1 MSPLG
6 TRRRGTLTAF
16 FPSDGTLVRR
26 GQKCPIYNRPKGL
39 NIRSQKCKHL
49 RDQRLGPFKVIYK
62 AGINY
67 CKLLSPKICRLHPVF
82 HCDFLSHALSS
93 TTMRLHRAEI
103 EGDHEDYE
111 VNYISDVKIDNL
123 PRRRGPYL
131 QFLTHFVSV
140 DIP

>member
-1 MSPLG
+1 
-6 TRRRGTLTAF
+6 
-16 FPSDGTLVRR
+16 
-26 GQKCPIYNRPKGL
+26 
-39 NIRSQKCKHL
+39 
-49 RDQRLGPFKVIYK
+49 
-62 AGINY
+62 
-67 CKLLSPKICRLHPVF
+67 
-82 HCDFLSHALSS
+82 
-93 TTMRLHRAEI
+93 MRLHRAEI